1 MKNVKGMKAKSFAG
15 SIARRLL
22 VIMMTV
28 SVLLGSQIS
37 VGSVFACEDCCSDN
51 GYPPEA
57 EDYMW
62 DDWVDWEDEDYYEC
76 WDENDRYCWEYGP
89 DGFIDYVSEGVIRND
104 IFEFAPE
111 TPIVSSD
118 NAFLKTAVHNYGRRH
133 VDTVGVVVYDAWGD
147 VVISEMEDCD
157 RGESTFYIFYDL
169 NDELLTSL
177 DSDTDYQ
184 YAFYIYYEGNF
195 YTHSMGYFH
204 TNK

>member
-28 SVLLGSQIS
+28 SVLLGSQIP
-37 VGSVFACEDCCSDN
+37 VGSVFACD
-51 GYPPEA
+51 
-57 EDYMW
+57 DYMW
-62 DDWVDWEDEDYYEC
+62 DDWECDDWVDWEDEDYYEC

-118 NAFLKTAVHNYGRRH
+118 NAFLKTAAVCVPTNAQN
-133 VDTVGVVVYDAWGD
+133 DS
-147 VVISEMEDCD
+147 ISMFSS
-157 RGESTFYIFYDL
+157 STCHP
-169 NDELLTSL
+169 
-177 DSDTDYQ
+177 
-184 YAFYIYYEGNF
+184 AF
-195 YTHSMGYFH
+195 S
-204 TNK
+204 